1 MWLQSVKLW
10 DTRLLKL
17 FGKCL
22 KVKAKKKDLVLI
34 VKKYFGFRLKMGKC
48 CEQSKVE
55 CKAISRYND
64 D

>member
-34 VKKYFGFRLKMGKC
+34 VKKYFDYAKKY
-48 CEQSKVE
+48 QTQ
-55 CKAISRYND
+55 KAE
-64 D
+64 